1 MAKLKP
7 RKGANAASMR
17 KKSVATRRKGSVR
30 RTKPKMKKPAGSDAG
45 IKERLRS
52 AKELEALDS
61 GTGVGGSKPSRK
73 SIATPQA
80 RTAPAHELR
89 NSDFPRTYIQEIS
102 VRLDDPDHSL
112 TLTWAGPEADA
123 QETGPFRTSPG
134 AGMRGR
140 NCDNVTTSRTSG
152 SKCTPKGTFPVQG
165 FQRRLNSDSRAVN
178 VTWFKQS
185 RGIALHYFPI
195 VPRYPASHGCV
206 RIESK
211 RVSKL
216 IQDNSR
222 IGDTQVV
229 IGGTW
234 TKPSR
239 QWS

>member
-1 MAKLKP
+1 MT
-7 RKGANAASMR
+7 
-17 KKSVATRRKGSVR
+17 KKSVSTRGKGSAR
-30 RTKPKMKKPAGSDAG
+30 RTKPKIKKPTGSDAS

-61 GTGVGGSKPSRK
+61 GKGVKGSNLSRK
-73 SIATPQA
+73 SIAKSQA

-102 VRLDDPDHSL
+102 VSLDDPDHWL
-112 TLTWAGPEADA
+112 TLTWTGPDADA

-140 NCDNVTTSRTSG
+140 NCDNVATSRTSG

-195 VPRYPASHGCV
+195 VPPYPASHGCV
-206 RIESK
+206 RVESK
-211 RVSKL
+211 RVAKL

-222 IGDTQVV
+222 IDRTKVV
-229 IGGTW
+229 ISGTW